1 VPTSVSQRDQQ
12 PAVLGQ
18 LRGPLRGQVRAA
30 HRGHDAV
37 ERRPLANAIEAVTAQ
52 HRDPGIP
59 GTGQQPPGLCHHV
72 LGDIHGDHQA
82 LIADQLGQE
91 RGVVAG
97 AGPDL
102 QDTDAARQL
111 QQLQHVGDQ
120 RRLGGGAG
128 RHPGAEPL
136 HQPGPQRDVGV
147 DEREVLGARTRGV
160 VVDGG
165 EVRCIDGP
173 VEEGL
178 EQAVARHGAAG
189 PLHGQ

>member
-72 LGDIHGDHQA
+72 LGDIHGDH
-82 LIADQLGQE
+82 
-91 RGVVAG
+91 
-97 AGPDL
+97 

>member
-1 VPTSVSQRDQQ
+1 VSQRHRQ

-37 ERRPLANAIEAVTAQ
+37 ERRPLSNAIEAVAAQ
-52 HRDPGIP
+52 HRDPGIA
-59 GTGQQPPGLCHHV
+59 GHGQQPPGLRHHI
-72 LGDIHGDHQA
+72 LGDIHGHHQA

-97 AGPDL
+97 ARPDL
-102 QDTDAARQL
+102 QDTNTACEL

-128 RHPGAEPL
+128 RQPGAELL
-136 HQPGPQRDVGV
+136 HQPGPQRGVGV
-147 DEREVLGARTRGV
+147 MS
-160 VVDGG
+160 
-165 EVRCIDGP
+165 
-173 VEEGL
+173 
-178 EQAVARHGAAG
+178 
-189 PLHGQ
+189 